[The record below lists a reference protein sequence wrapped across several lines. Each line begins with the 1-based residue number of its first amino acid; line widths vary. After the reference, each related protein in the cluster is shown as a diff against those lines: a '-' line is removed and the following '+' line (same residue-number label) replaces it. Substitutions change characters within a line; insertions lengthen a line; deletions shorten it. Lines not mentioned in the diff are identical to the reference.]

1 MMTDPHDGLIP
12 PSHRGG
18 WFPAGTLLRG
28 FELVIP
34 LGAAGGEDHV
44 RTERPVDI
52 VLEIGLHEREG
63 AGEPYEVLLRDPQH
77 DRIFERHDQ
86 PGAERRFEQHPLAEM
101 LPRTEHALEMLS
113 GHWIVDGEL

>member
-1 MMTDPHDGLIP
+1 MALSLP
-12 PSHRGG
+12 PLRGG
-18 WFPAGTLLRG
+18 WFPAGTLMRG
-28 FELVIP
+28 LELVIP

-77 DRIFERHDQ
+77 DRIFERHDESR
-86 PGAERRFEQHPLAEM
+86 AERRFEQHPFAEM
-101 LPRTEHALEMLS
+101 VPWTEHALEMLS
-113 GHWIVDGEL
+113 GLRIV